1 MEGINNDVVISAILN
16 GGHVFLQQ
24 PSHPTF
30 QQLKAL
36 HSSMAQSYMTGESAP
51 VLEIPPKV
59 DSICVAPVG
68 GDWFRVVIVN
78 YMAAEQLCLVK
89 FLDFGGFVTVPAGD
103 LRQIRTDFM
112 ALPFQS
118 TECVLSNLR
127 PIGGGEGMRA
137 NFMGEQILNP
147 IQLSSGEWTPAA
159 ADLVMKLGS
168 GRVLQA
174 QVAGYTVDGLPEVFL
189 YATLGPDVS

>member
-1 MEGINNDVVISAILN
+1 MISLPFLHYFQLSLVEGINNDVVISAILN

-36 HSSMAQSYMTGESAP
+36 HACMAQHYSTGAAAP
-51 VLEIPPKV
+51 VLEIPPQP
-59 DSICVAPVG
+59 DSICVAPVS

-78 YMAAEQLCLVK
+78 YTPADQQCLVK
-89 FLDFGGFVTVPAGD
+89 FLDFGGFVTVPAAD

-112 ALPFQS
+112 ALSFQS

-127 PIGGGEGMRA
+127 PIGGGEEEKTG
-137 NFMGEQILNP
+137 F
-147 IQLSSGEWTPAA
+147 
-159 ADLVMKLGS
+159 
-168 GRVLQA
+168 
-174 QVAGYTVDGLPEVFL
+174 
-189 YATLGPDVS
+189 